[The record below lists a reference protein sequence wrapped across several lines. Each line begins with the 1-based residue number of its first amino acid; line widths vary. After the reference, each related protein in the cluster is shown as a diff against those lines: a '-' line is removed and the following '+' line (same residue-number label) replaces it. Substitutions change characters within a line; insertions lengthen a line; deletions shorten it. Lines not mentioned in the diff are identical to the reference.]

1 MAASTM
7 VALSEYL
14 RTSYSPD
21 CEWVDGEVRERNMG
35 EGSHSVV
42 QSFFIKFFGRH
53 EEAWGIRVL
62 PELRTQVS
70 AKHFRVPDVVVM
82 RSSDPFEEIVRTPPL
97 LCIEVLS
104 PEDRMGDMQ
113 EKIEDYLAMG
123 VDAIWVVNPL
133 ARRAFVVID
142 GALTPVTELT
152 VPATPIRVAAN
163 EVFSEL
169 DRLMMRLG

>member
-1 MAASTM
+1 MAASTL
-7 VALSEYL
+7 VALGEYL

-42 QSFFIKFFGRH
+42 QSFFIKYFGRQ
-53 EEAWGIRVL
+53 EEEWGIRVL

-70 AKHFRVPDVVVM
+70 ATHFRVPDVLLM

-104 PEDRMGDMQ
+104 PEDRMTEMQ
-113 EKIEDYLAMG
+113 DKIDDYLRMG
-123 VDAIWVVNPL
+123 VEAIWVVDPV
-133 ARRAFVVID
+133 RRKAFAVKKD
-142 GALTPVTELT
+142 ALTPAIELT
-152 VPATPIRVAAN
+152 VPGTPIRVAVQD
-163 EVFSEL
+163 VFVEL
-169 DRLMMRLG
+169 DRLSGK

>member
-1 MAASTM
+1 MATSTM

-35 EGSHSVV
+35 EGSHAVV
-42 QSFFIKFFGRH
+42 QSFFIKYFGRR
-53 EEAWGIRVL
+53 EEEWGIRVL

-70 AKHFRVPDVVVM
+70 ATHFRVPDVLLM

-104 PEDRMGDMQ
+104 PEDRMTEMQ
-113 EKIEDYLAMG
+113 DKIDDYCQMG
-123 VDAIWVVNPL
+123 VKAVWVVDPV
-133 ARRAFVVID
+133 RRKAFSVEE
-142 GALTPVTELT
+142 GALTPVADLT
-152 VPATPIRVAAN
+152 VPGTPIEVSVT
-163 EVFSEL
+163 EVFEEL
-169 DRLMMRLG
+169 NRLGAGRY

>member
-1 MAASTM
+1 M

-21 CEWVDGEVRERNMG
+21 CEWVDGEVKERNMG

-42 QSFFIKFFGRH
+42 QSFFIKYFGRR
-53 EEAWGIRVL
+53 EEEWGIRVL

-70 AKHFRVPDVVVM
+70 ATHFRVPDVLLM

-104 PEDRMGDMQ
+104 PEDRMTEMQ
-113 EKIEDYLAMG
+113 DKIDDYLQMG
-123 VDAIWVVNPL
+123 VEAIWVVDPV
-133 ARRAFVVID
+133 RRKAFAVER
-142 GALTPVTELT
+142 GALTPATELT
-152 VPATPIRVAAN
+152 VPGTPIRVAVQ
-163 EVFSEL
+163 EVFVEL
-169 DRLMMRLG
+169 DRLIGGRS

>member
-1 MAASTM
+1 MATSTLIP
-7 VALSEYL
+7 LSEYL

-21 CEWVDGEVRERNMG
+21 CEWLDGKVRERNMG
-35 EGSHSVV
+35 EGSHAAV
-42 QSFFIKFFGRH
+42 QSFFIKYFGRR
-53 EEAWGIRVL
+53 EEEWGIRVL

-70 AKHFRVPDVVVM
+70 ASRFRVPDVLLM

-123 VDAIWVVNPL
+123 VAAIWVVNPL
-133 ARRAFVVID
+133 KRRAFVVTER
-142 GALTPVTELT
+142 GLVPVEELT
-152 VPATPIRVAAN
+152 VPGTPIRVAVP
-163 EVFSEL
+163 EVFREL
-169 DRLMMRLG
+169 DRWSGR